1 VWNQLRNRSGW
12 TCDQIT
18 GELHTSEAVW
28 AEEIRQNP
36 QAKKLHSTPMP
47 NCWEL
52 DEIFTG
58 SIVSGEMAFPGGD
71 LKERFP
77 GQWKERETTGSK
89 RPAKAQDTPSSTI
102 LLSKAIEEFCSSQ
115 GATCSSIR
123 RAVRPVMDT
132 NRVKVG
138 WAREKIDKA
147 LDLFKQEAMPEIFNE
162 LEMMLI
168 ITSTG
173 CTDKLRDNS
182 IFFSMYIQKYVFEL
196 IHYYISVVILWLP
209 PVLHL
214 LPQPL
219 RQPALLTSASAFHSF
234 DK

>member
-1 VWNQLRNRSGW
+1 MWNQLRNRSGW

-36 QAKKLHSTPMP
+36 KAKKLHSTPMP

-52 DEIFTG
+52 EEIFTG
-58 SIVSGEMAFPGGD
+58 SIASGEMAFPGGD

-77 GQWKERETTGSK
+77 GQWKEREPTGSK

-102 LLSKAIEEFCSSQ
+102 LLSKAIEEFRSSQ

-123 RAVRPVMDT
+123 HAVRRVMDT
-132 NRVKVG
+132 YRVKVE
-138 WAREKIDKA
+138 WTREKLIKR
-147 LDLFKQEAMPEIFNE
+147 LIFLKRKQWQRSSINWK
-162 LEMMLI
+162 MMLI
-168 ITSTG
+168 IRSTG

-182 IFFSMYIQKYVFEL
+182 LFFSMYIQKYVFEL
-196 IHYYISVVILWLP
+196 IHYYI
-209 PVLHL
+209 
-214 LPQPL
+214 
-219 RQPALLTSASAFHSF
+219 
-234 DK
+234 